1 MLHVVQRRTEANIMA
16 LAFRQTHILSEVIR
30 FGPSLKQ
37 RTAIIEDRV
46 SETNKEAQT
55 ALSRYRLLY
64 IRKALLITES
74 TMAYLSD

>member
-30 FGPSLKQ
+30 IGPSLKQ
-37 RTAIIEDRV
+37 RTAIIEDIRV

-55 ALSRYRLLY
+55 ALSRYRLL
-64 IRKALLITES
+64 
-74 TMAYLSD
+74 